1 MSLRCQQLFRHQ
13 QKCILKYTHSLRL
26 KHLKHQI
33 KHTHNHT
40 FAHKTKVFP
49 FSSCSRAQ
57 SAAVRFCLTVFSAP
71 FGIRENKN
79 PKSNSRRKMML
90 QNRTCNNV
98 QQCFKPLTAMA
109 PRNVLSQERSIP
121 DHEVLAQYCCLL
133 ASYLLRLWGNFLH
146 SWQEDFGATA
156 KQGFIRHD
164 SKSSNKVFHSGS
176 VLSYTAQKGVS
187 VALLVLIINPFVS

>member
-26 KHLKHQI
+26 KHLEHQI

-40 FAHKTKVFP
+40 FALKTKVFP

-133 ASYLLRLWGNFLH
+133 ASYLLRLWGNFLL
-146 SWQEDFGATA
+146 SWQEDFGATT

-164 SKSSNKVFHSGS
+164 SKNHPTKYFTVEAYSATQPRKV
-176 VLSYTAQKGVS
+176 
-187 VALLVLIINPFVS
+187 